1 MNRIILC
8 GETKVNKKVMK
19 KWVKALLSG
28 KYKQGQGLLK
38 QTDHK
43 DIIRHCCLGVLCE
56 LYNEDMK
63 EKKKKKLTEKVDGFG
78 VIRFNKQ
85 PEHLPNIVKDWADL
99 NDNVGS
105 IGAFDSLAT
114 INDDGK
120 TFKTIAKIIEK
131 NWENL

>member
-1 MNRIILC
+1 
-8 GETKVNKKVMK
+8 MK

-43 DIIRHCCLGVLCE
+43 NTIRHCCLGVLCE

-78 VIRFNKQ
+78 VIRFNQQ

-99 NDNVGS
+99 SDTVGS
-105 IGAFDSLAT
+105 IGSIYNLAV

-131 NWENL
+131 HWENL

>member
-1 MNRIILC
+1 M
-8 GETKVNKKVMK
+8 NKKVMK

-43 DIIRHCCLGVLCE
+43 NTIRHCCLGVLCE

-78 VIRFNKQ
+78 VIRFNQQ

-99 NDNVGS
+99 SDTVGS
-105 IGAFDSLAT
+105 IGSIYNLAV

-131 NWENL
+131 HWENL

>member
-1 MNRIILC
+1 M
-8 GETKVNKKVMK
+8 NKKVMK

-38 QTDHK
+38 QTDNK
-43 DIIRHCCLGVLCE
+43 NAIRHCCLGVLCE

-63 EKKKKKLTEKVDGFG
+63 EKKKKKLTEKVDNYG
-78 VIRFNKQ
+78 VCRFNKQ
-85 PEHLPNIVKDWADL
+85 PEHLPNIVKNWADL
-99 NDNVGS
+99 NDSVGS

>member
-1 MNRIILC
+1 M
-8 GETKVNKKVMK
+8 NKKVMK

-43 DIIRHCCLGVLCE
+43 NAIRHCCLGVLCE

-63 EKKKKKLTEKVDGFG
+63 EKKKKKLTEEVDDDG
-78 VIRFNKQ
+78 VCRFNKQ
-85 PEHLPNIVKDWADL
+85 PQHLPNIVKNWADL

-105 IGAFDSLAT
+105 IYSLAI

-131 NWENL
+131 HWENL

>member
-1 MNRIILC
+1 MNKR
-8 GETKVNKKVMK
+8 VMK

-43 DIIRHCCLGVLCE
+43 NTIRHCCLGVLCE

-63 EKKKKKLTEKVDGFG
+63 EKKKKKLTEKADGFG
-78 VIRFNKQ
+78 VIRFNQQ
-85 PEHLPNIVKDWADL
+85 PEHLPSIVKNWADL

-105 IGAFDSLAT
+105 IGSIYNLAI

-131 NWENL
+131 HWENL

>member
-1 MNRIILC
+1 M
-8 GETKVNKKVMK
+8 NKKVMK

-43 DIIRHCCLGVLCE
+43 NVIIHCCLGVLCE

-85 PEHLPNIVKDWADL
+85 PEHLPNIVKNWADL
-99 NDNVGS
+99 NDSVGS
-105 IGAFDSLAT
+105 IGAFDSLVT

>member
-1 MNRIILC
+1 M
-8 GETKVNKKVMK
+8 NKKVMK

-43 DIIRHCCLGVLCE
+43 NAIRHCCLGVLCE

-63 EKKKKKLTEKVDGFG
+63 EKKKKKLTEKADGFG
-78 VIRFNKQ
+78 VIRFNQQ
-85 PEHLPNIVKDWADL
+85 PEHLPSIVKNWADL

-105 IGAFDSLAT
+105 IGSIYSLAI

-131 NWENL
+131 HWENL

>member
-1 MNRIILC
+1 MNKR
-8 GETKVNKKVMK
+8 VMK
-19 KWVKALLSG
+19 KWVKALFSG

-105 IGAFDSLAT
+105 IGAFDSLAA

>member
-1 MNRIILC
+1 
-8 GETKVNKKVMK
+8 MK

-38 QTDHK
+38 LKQTDHNNA
-43 DIIRHCCLGVLCE
+43 IRHCCLGVLCE

>member
-1 MNRIILC
+1 M
-8 GETKVNKKVMK
+8 NKKVMK

-28 KYKQGQGLLK
+28 KYKQGRGLLK

-85 PEHLPNIVKDWADL
+85 PEHLPSIVKDWADL